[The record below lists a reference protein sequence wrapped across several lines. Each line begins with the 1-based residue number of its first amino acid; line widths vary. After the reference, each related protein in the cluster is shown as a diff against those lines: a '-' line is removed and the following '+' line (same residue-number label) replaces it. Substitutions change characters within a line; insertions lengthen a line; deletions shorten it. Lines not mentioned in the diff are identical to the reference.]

1 MFRTIMILFEI
12 SILSPMMT
20 TLKGH
25 LPLGCM
31 SIELFIKK
39 HYFTAYFCLIY
50 LHSCCI
56 NICSKKFYC
65 FCFLKKCVFNF
76 FFSAHQN
83 IPIADIYANFA

>member
-1 MFRTIMILFEI
+1 MILFEI

-20 TLKGH
+20 ALKGH

-50 LHSCCI
+50 LHSCCM
-56 NICSKKFYC
+56 NICSKKILLFLFSEKMC
-65 FCFLKKCVFNF
+65 F
-76 FFSAHQN
+76 
-83 IPIADIYANFA
+83 